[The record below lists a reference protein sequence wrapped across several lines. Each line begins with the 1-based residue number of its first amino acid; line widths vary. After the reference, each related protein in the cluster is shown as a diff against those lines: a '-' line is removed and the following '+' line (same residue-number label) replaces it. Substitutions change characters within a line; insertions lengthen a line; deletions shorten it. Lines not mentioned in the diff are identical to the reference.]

1 MGPQAGSLCR
11 FSPRVGYGP
20 VKSWSSRR
28 WKARSNPS
36 QNYWLGT
43 SRDVLLVVVGA
54 SLRVVVVAGAG
65 LLVETARVDRL
76 VRVDAAGACLGWISS
91 AGSALAGGA
100 FWGAACTGSGTIFC
114 RVCGT
119 GCSEPS

>member
-1 MGPQAGSLCR
+1 M
-11 FSPRVGYGP
+11 
-20 VKSWSSRR
+20 
-28 WKARSNPS
+28 
-36 QNYWLGT
+36 
-43 SRDVLLVVVGA
+43 LLVVVGA

-91 AGSALAGGA
+91 AGSALLAELFGR
-100 FWGAACTGSGTIFC
+100 AACTGSGTIFC